1 MRKEE
6 SMYSIHPYE
15 PFAPPG
21 ATKLIVGTM
30 PPRRFCVEPKELL
43 AGDVDFYYGSRDNC
57 FWRLIGEASGE
68 TFDFENTERATMQ
81 RKAYLERHGFGITD
95 AVEKCIH
102 EGGRSGDDSL
112 KEIEPRDMRRLLAE
126 NPGINTL
133 IYTGGLVRDLM
144 NRFTAD
150 DRRHTAAN
158 GNKRERSVVIGG
170 RAYRV
175 ILLYSPS
182 PRALQ
187 GIPGGS
193 ETRREQYKEV
203 FSV

>member
-1 MRKEE
+1 MK
-6 SMYSIHPYE
+6 SIHPYE
-15 PFAPPG
+15 SFIPPG
-21 ATKLIVGTM
+21 ATKLIIGTM

-43 AGDVDFYYGSRDNC
+43 AGDVDFYYGSRDNG
-57 FWRLIGEASGE
+57 FWRLIGETSGE
-68 TFDFENTERATMQ
+68 TLDFENTERAVGQ
-81 RKAYLERHGFGITD
+81 RKTYLERRGFGITD
-95 AVEKCIH
+95 TVERCIH

-112 KEIEPRDMRRLLAE
+112 KEIEPRDVRRLLAE
-126 NPGINTL
+126 NPGIDTL

-144 NRFTAD
+144 NRFAAD
-150 DRRHTAAN
+150 GHRHTSVK
-158 GNKRERSVVIGG
+158 GNKRARSVVIGG

-193 ETRREQYKEV
+193 ETRRKQYKEV